1 MPIDPNRQQQAKEYA
16 HIRHRLW
23 ALDLI
28 LSALA
33 LVAVVAL
40 GLNVSL
46 KQIVLAVAPNVWLST
61 FLYFAVALIA
71 YSALFFPLSY
81 YSGFV
86 LPHRYGLST
95 QTLRAW
101 LIDVAKGSA
110 LGIVLGGLVI
120 EVVYALL
127 RGDLPLPPLPFSPP
141 LTGEGLGA
149 GSSWWLWASAFMI
162 LFNVVLAN
170 LAPVLIF
177 PIFFKFKPLEDAEL
191 VARLTALAARA
202 KTRVRGV
209 YTMMLSEKTTAAN
222 AALMGLGN
230 TRRIVLGDTLYQNYS
245 PDEIES
251 ILAHELGHHVHHDIG
266 WSLVAETGLTLAGFY
281 IADVFL
287 RWSVAQLH
295 YAGIA
300 DLAAFPL
307 FGLAL
312 GAFGLVTMPLG
323 NAFSRWRE
331 ALADEYALQSTRNAP
346 AFIGAMEKLA
356 NQNLAELEPEP
367 WVEFLLYDHPPI
379 GRRFQRGEAWTKKEQ
394 ARSL

>member
-1 MPIDPNRQQQAKEYA
+1 MPIDPERQKQATEYA
-16 HIRHRLW
+16 RIGHRLW
-23 ALDLI
+23 ALDLV

-33 LVAVVAL
+33 LIVVFAL
-40 GLNVSL
+40 GLNVWL
-46 KQIVLAVAPNVWLST
+46 RQIVLAVAPNVLIST
-61 FLYFAVALIA
+61 FLYFVVALIA
-71 YSALFFPLSY
+71 YQALFFPLSY

-101 LIDVAKGSA
+101 LVDTAKGGA

-120 EVVYALL
+120 EVIYALL
-127 RGDLPLPPLPFSPP
+127 RGDLPLPLLSNR
-141 LTGEGLGA
+141 EA
-149 GSSWWLWASAFMI
+149 GDGWWVWASAFMV
-162 LFNVVLAN
+162 LFSVVLAN

-177 PIFFKFKPLEDAEL
+177 PIFFKFKLLEDAEL

-202 KTRVRGV
+202 NTRVGGV

-230 TRRIVLGDTLYQNYS
+230 TRRIVLGDTLYEKYT
-245 PDEIES
+245 PDEIET
-251 ILAHELGHHVHHDIG
+251 ILAHELGHQVHHDIG
-266 WSLVAETGLTLAGFY
+266 WSLVVQTALTVIGFL

-287 RWSVAQLH
+287 RWSVGLLH
-295 YAGIA
+295 YEGIA
-300 DLAAFPL
+300 DLAALPL

-312 GAFGLVTMPLG
+312 GLFGLVTLAPG

-331 ALADEYALQSTRNAP
+331 SLADDYALESTRNAD
-346 AFIGAMEKLA
+346 AFVSAMEKLA
-356 NQNLAELEPEP
+356 NQNLAELEPEW

-379 GRRFQRGEAWTKKEQ
+379 GKRLERGRRFAEAHG
-394 ARSL
+394 

>member
-1 MPIDPNRQQQAKEYA
+1 MPIDPERQKQAKEYA
-16 HIRHRLW
+16 RIRHRLW

-28 LSALA
+28 LTALA
-33 LVAVVAL
+33 LVAVLAL
-40 GLNVSL
+40 GLNVWL
-46 KQIVLAVAPNVWLST
+46 KQIVLALAPNVWLST
-61 FLYFAVALIA
+61 FLYFAVAFVA
-71 YSALFFPLSY
+71 YGALFFPLSY

-101 LIDVAKGSA
+101 LIDAAKGSA
-110 LGIVLGGLVI
+110 LGIAFGGLVI
-120 EVVYALL
+120 EVIYMLL
-127 RGDLPLPPLPFSPP
+127 RGDLPLPLLS
-141 LTGEGLGA
+141 A
-149 GSSWWLWASAFMI
+149 GSGWWLWASAFMI
-162 LFNVVLAN
+162 LFSVVLAN

-177 PIFFKFKPLEDAEL
+177 PIFFKFKLLEDAEL
-191 VARLTALAARA
+191 VQRLTALAERA
-202 KTRVRGV
+202 HTRVRGV

-230 TRRIVLGDTLYQNYS
+230 TRRIVLGDTLYEKYT

-266 WSLVAETGLTLAGFY
+266 WSLAVQTLLTLVGFY
-281 IADVFL
+281 LADAFL
-287 RWSVAQLH
+287 KWSVAQLH
-295 YAGIA
+295 YEGIA
-300 DLAAFPL
+300 DLAALPL

-312 GAFGLVTMPLG
+312 GAFGLVTLPLG

-331 ALADEYALQSTRNAP
+331 SLADDYALQSTRNAP

-356 NQNLAELEPEP
+356 DQNLAELEPEP

-379 GRRFQRGEAWTKKEQ
+379 GQRLKRGKAFSA
-394 ARSL
+394 ARG